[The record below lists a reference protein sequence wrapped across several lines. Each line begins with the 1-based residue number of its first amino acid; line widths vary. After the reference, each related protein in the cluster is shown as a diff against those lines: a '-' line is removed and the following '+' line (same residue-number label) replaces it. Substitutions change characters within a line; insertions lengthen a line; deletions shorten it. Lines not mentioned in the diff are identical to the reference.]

1 LAAQVQA
8 LQERYLTLKAV
19 DIPQERG
26 RPHIV
31 LYRDPLISF
40 IRYTVMQH
48 ADKAHR
54 AWQQFANR
62 KWNGE

>member
-1 LAAQVQA
+1 VSVDTSVLV
-8 LQERYLTLKAV
+8 EEAV

-26 RPHIV
+26 RLHIV

-48 ADKAHR
+48 EDKAHR

-62 KWNGE
+62 KWIGE